1 LPPAH
6 LIAKPPT
13 TNRTTIMKL
22 TIQAVAMTSCICAS
36 SAFILPISRG
46 ANSLTKVTKNTAL
59 FGKLDD
65 LTSDITP
72 RDDDKFANPEKDSH
86 DYNKLDKEDID
97 RYGPGNLG
105 NFVDFNEFDG
115 GDGQMGV
122 AGDGSKGDLEEIGDD
137 STQTVVQ
144 SSNAQSNAL
153 GGVKVKSTSRE
164 RSARNAWGTSNG
176 YGDKLREEGVDTA
189 RAQQLENW
197 QNQLEVLKVRK
208 KARYETDEFDQT
220 AESNEDED
228 WRTLKKFGVERNQD
242 FDLEE
247 AFGAVMPGDEVEEEV
262 LSITARV
269 GTIGY
274 SSFPLRN
281 DFMGFAD
288 FRAALTTSSL
298 DWSVEP
304 AEGAINKSED
314 TEFTVR
320 WKPSGPGAE
329 ECFLVIETEDFKKTW
344 RVVAN
349 TA

>member
-1 LPPAH
+1 
-6 LIAKPPT
+6 
-13 TNRTTIMKL
+13 M
-22 TIQAVAMTSCICAS
+22 
-36 SAFILPISRG
+36 
-46 ANSLTKVTKNTAL
+46 
-59 FGKLDD
+59 
-65 LTSDITP
+65 
-72 RDDDKFANPEKDSH
+72 
-86 DYNKLDKEDID
+86 
-97 RYGPGNLG
+97 
-105 NFVDFNEFDG
+105 DFNEFDG

-262 LSITARV
+262 
-269 GTIGY
+269 
-274 SSFPLRN
+274 SS
-281 DFMGFAD
+281 
-288 FRAALTTSSL
+288 
-298 DWSVEP
+298 
-304 AEGAINKSED
+304 
-314 TEFTVR
+314 
-320 WKPSGPGAE
+320 
-329 ECFLVIETEDFKKTW
+329 W
-344 RVVAN
+344 R
-349 TA
+349 